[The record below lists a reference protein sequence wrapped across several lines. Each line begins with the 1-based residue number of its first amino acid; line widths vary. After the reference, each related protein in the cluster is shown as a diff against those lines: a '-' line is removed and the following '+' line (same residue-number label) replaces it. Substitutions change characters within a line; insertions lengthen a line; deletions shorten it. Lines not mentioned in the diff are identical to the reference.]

1 MELQIQTFGSVL
13 HANGKIREGGKKAGK
28 NEGRK
33 EGRGGK
39 RGRFFFL
46 NLHFS
51 PVKKNFANILEA
63 VHQ

>member
-33 EGRGGK
+33 EERGGK
-39 RGRFFFL
+39 RGRDFFF
-46 NLHFS
+46 
-51 PVKKNFANILEA
+51 
-63 VHQ
+63 

>member
-33 EGRGGK
+33 EEEEREAD
-39 RGRFFFL
+39 FFFFKSTFL
-46 NLHFS
+46 S
-51 PVKKNFANILEA
+51 C
-63 VHQ
+63 

>member
-33 EGRGGK
+33 EEEEREAD
-39 RGRFFFL
+39 FFFL
-46 NLHFS
+46 IYIFLLLRKTL
-51 PVKKNFANILEA
+51 PIY
-63 VHQ
+63 

>member
-1 MELQIQTFGSVL
+1 MPM
-13 HANGKIREGGKKAGK
+13 GKSGKEEKRQGK
-28 NEGRK
+28 TKEGRK
-33 EGRGGK
+33 EEEEREAEI
-39 RGRFFFL
+39 FFL

>member
-28 NEGRK
+28 TKEGRK
-33 EGRGGK
+33 RRKERQIL
-39 RGRFFFL
+39 FFL

>member
-33 EGRGGK
+33 EEEEREAEI
-39 RGRFFFL
+39 FFL